1 MLYLVLWESQS
12 VYHVLNVEVAKTAV
26 RYHSIL
32 PTNGIF
38 LTIRYFNIKLTKLYA
53 NFNIFFPIYG
63 NVSHVS
69 LRIDMDMV
77 LNPLQKDAESL
88 SGQEKVRSVYFLS
101 VSLFQD
107 LHSSLTVLFLLLI
120 KEIVPKMSPI

>member
-1 MLYLVLWESQS
+1 
-12 VYHVLNVEVAKTAV
+12 
-26 RYHSIL
+26 
-32 PTNGIF
+32 
-38 LTIRYFNIKLTKLYA
+38 
-53 NFNIFFPIYG
+53 
-63 NVSHVS
+63 
-69 LRIDMDMV
+69 MDMV

-101 VSLFQD
+101 VSVFQD

>member
-1 MLYLVLWESQS
+1 MRHAVLSALG
-12 VYHVLNVEVAKTAV
+12 VLNVEVAKTAV
-26 RYHSIL
+26 RYHLIL

-101 VSLFQD
+101 VFQD